1 LFPSGAFPVTAAL
14 PAGYTHDFTLGAQ
27 EPQIKEYNIAVLKT
41 VPTYAENDGTGTV
54 RVPHLREVILGWYEG
69 FPGDATMSAST
80 QNSDFIPKGWR
91 EAPNGPAPNGAEA
104 LYKEVVGPSCRS
116 CHFNR
121 ELSLDFG
128 TYANFHQ
135 ESDLQ
140 QLALLPSCKQYNNAD
155 PNAKFMPLAL
165 LTFIRFWET
174 QNGTTHTLTGGT
186 TLSNEVDR
194 LARDFNFSSV
204 QGYCNTHP

>member
-1 LFPSGAFPVTAAL
+1 
-14 PAGYTHDFTLGAQ
+14 
-27 EPQIKEYNIAVLKT
+27 
-41 VPTYAENDGTGTV
+41 
-54 RVPHLREVILGWYEG
+54 
-69 FPGDATMSAST
+69 MSAST
-80 QNSDFIPKGWR
+80 QNPDFLPKGWR
-91 EAPNGPAPNGAEA
+91 DVNHGGTLPQGVSE
-104 LYKEVVGPSCRS
+104 LYNEVVGPSCRS

-140 QLALLPSCKQYNNAD
+140 QLALIAACKQNNPD
-155 PNAKFMPLAL
+155 PGAKFMPLAL
-165 LTFIRFWET
+165 LTFQRFFDT
-174 QNGTTHTLTGGT
+174 QTGTRTLGDGASS
-186 TLSNEVDR
+186 LLLNQEVDR